1 MQIFEASL
9 DGPVLQS
16 QITGVWSKWFRVT
29 LIISTNSKDVYFSL
43 KKKWYSKLSP
53 WHFIAFID
61 PSWAEKCKK
70 QTNFHLK
77 KTSR

>member
-29 LIISTNSKDVYFSL
+29 LLLIF
-43 KKKWYSKLSP
+43 P
-53 WHFIAFID
+53 
-61 PSWAEKCKK
+61 PSWKSNLTKNQQTKINFFQSFSSTKSNKK
-70 QTNFHLK
+70 ANENKFEIDIELEMK
-77 KTSR
+77 

>member
-29 LIISTNSKDVYFSL
+29 LMFRHLICLSDGFSSNSSRRQDKGKKMKILRDNENFMGIIFSGF
-43 KKKWYSKLSP
+43 W
-53 WHFIAFID
+53 
-61 PSWAEKCKK
+61 
-70 QTNFHLK
+70 
-77 KTSR
+77 

>member
-29 LIISTNSKDVYFSL
+29 LS
-43 KKKWYSKLSP
+43 LSP
-53 WHFIAFID
+53 NRESDLPNKNIFFAI
-61 PSWAEKCKK
+61 
-70 QTNFHLK
+70 LK
-77 KTSR
+77 FL

>member
-29 LIISTNSKDVYFSL
+29 LLFYITSQHIKIFI
-43 KKKWYSKLSP
+43 KKAADGL
-53 WHFIAFID
+53 
-61 PSWAEKCKK
+61 
-70 QTNFHLK
+70 
-77 KTSR
+77 